1 MCGIICGNNF
11 IDNQQFIDNALN
23 AIAHRGPD
31 AKNVS
36 SIDSCFLAHVRLA
49 IVDIENGH
57 QPIYN
62 ENKTIC
68 ACVNGEFYDY
78 QKIQTL
84 LINKGHRLLTNCDSE
99 ILVHLYE
106 EYGTRCLDFLHG
118 EFAFV
123 LYDSNK
129 KQWFCARDRF
139 GVRPLQFYFNSKNNQ
154 FLCASEAKAILEF
167 KNIQTSFNKN
177 AFWFAQH
184 LQYLP
189 PEQTLFNNIHMIK
202 PAHYMIFSNNEP
214 NATPKQFEYWNLNNV
229 QTKQFSLEEAK
240 ENIQYLL
247 KQSVARRLP
256 TQVKMATH
264 LSGGVDSGIVN
275 SLAKKQF
282 NDFNAYC
289 IQFTDDNFYNEH
301 DCALLTA
308 QFLDI
313 NLISIPVSFE
323 QIVSNIPAAI
333 YHSEGLSINGHL
345 GAKYILNE
353 EMKKHGVKVAISGE
367 GADEIFMGYSH
378 LKQDFL
384 SKKSLL
390 NAEKQ
395 YLTGFQ
401 LPDEHS
407 LDTSAIV
414 RQIGFTPTWIQAKA
428 SMAYKFASLW
438 HEDFCLKTNPYET
451 IAFDL
456 KNNFNSQSKLKLSA
470 NSWSKFS
477 LSGYILKVLDDA
489 QAMAHSIEGRLPFL
503 DTDLVQFMAQIPDE
517 LYFYQNIEKG
527 LLRSS
532 FDNFIP
538 KEILHKMKQSFMS
551 PPINRF
557 IQNDAFKNQIMEFV
571 IENQTLKEL
580 ALFDHQK
587 LEKLFFDKST
597 SQTNSFEPIL
607 MTILSTG
614 IFVNKFFK

>member
-1 MCGIICGNNF
+1 MCGLICGNNF
-11 IDNQQFIDNALN
+11 TDNQQFIDNALN

-31 AKNVS
+31 AKNTSV
-36 SIDSCFLAHVRLA
+36 IDECFLAHVRLA
-49 IVDIENGH
+49 IVDIEHGH

-78 QKIQTL
+78 QKLQTF
-84 LINKGHRLLTNCDSE
+84 LINKGHRLLTNSDSE

-106 EYGTRCLDFLHG
+106 EYGTGCLEFLHG
-118 EFAFV
+118 EFAFA

-139 GVRPLQFYFNSKNNQ
+139 GVRPLQFYFNSKDNQ
-154 FLCASEAKAILEF
+154 FLISSEAKAILEF
-167 KNIQTSFNKN
+167 KNIQTAFNKN

-189 PEQTLFNNIHMIK
+189 PEQTLFENIHMIK
-202 PAHYMIFSNNEP
+202 PAHYMILSNNV
-214 NATPKQFEYWNLNNV
+214 PKQFEYWNLNNI
-229 QTKQFSLEEAK
+229 QKQQFTFEDAK
-240 ENIQYLL
+240 ENIQHLL
-247 KQSVARRLP
+247 QQSVVRRIP
-256 TQVKMATH
+256 NQVKMGTH

-275 SLAKKQF
+275 SLAKKQT
-282 NDFNAYC
+282 NDFSAYC
-289 IQFTDDNFYNEH
+289 IQFTDDNFYNEY
-301 DCALLTA
+301 DSALKSA

-323 QIVSNIPAAI
+323 QIISNIPNAI

-353 EMKKHGVKVAISGE
+353 EMKKHGVKVALSGE

-384 SKKSLL
+384 TKNSLL

-401 LPDEHS
+401 LPDKNS
-407 LDTSAIV
+407 LDTSIIEK
-414 RQIGFTPTWIQAKA
+414 QIGFTPTWIQAKA
-428 SMAYKFASLW
+428 SMAYKLSSLW
-438 HEDFCLKTNPYET
+438 HEDFSFSTNPYET
-451 IAFDL
+451 IAIDL
-456 KNNFNSQSKLKLSA
+456 KNNFHSQSKLQLCA
-470 NSWSKFS
+470 RSWSKYC

-503 DTDLVQFMAQIPDE
+503 DTDLVQFMAQIPDD
-517 LYFYQNIEKG
+517 LYFHKNIEKG
-527 LLRSS
+527 LLRST
-532 FDNFIP
+532 FENHLP
-538 KEILHKMKQSFMS
+538 QEILHKMKQSFMS

-557 IQNDAFKNQIMEFV
+557 IQNEEFKNQIMEFV
-571 IENQTLKEL
+571 IENQTLKNL

-587 LEKLFFDKST
+587 LEKFFFDKST
-597 SQTNSFEPIL
+597 TQTNTLEPIV

-614 IFVNKFFK
+614 IFVNKFLK